1 MVCAG
6 RLSHTL
12 GSKNT
17 ALSLI
22 MGFPGAW
29 HRPEG
34 AVPAPQRAGQHQK
47 GLDSMTTAKN
57 PGAALHEELQQQ
69 LRYGKILLSTS
80 QMPGWFISMSLK
92 PKPSHVCYRTNE

>member
-1 MVCAG
+1 MGQCLVVCAG

-22 MGFPGAW
+22 MGSPGAW

-34 AVPAPQRAGQHQK
+34 AVLAPQRAGQHQK

-69 LRYGKILLSTS
+69 LR
-80 QMPGWFISMSLK
+80 
-92 PKPSHVCYRTNE
+92 